1 MNLKNTEI
9 KTWTPATYTYVEN
22 EMKKYKVPF
31 LYKIVF
37 GSLYKYGGVFFI
49 SIFLLLGV
57 LFMIYNSTNMNY
69 DMFPLLKG
77 IILTIIIGLGSLV
90 IIAFIWHRIKVL
102 KTCKNIGIT
111 LNQWNQM
118 AILTGISYIK

>member
-9 KTWTPATYTYVEN
+9 KTWTPSTYNYVEN

-37 GSLYKYGGVFFI
+37 GSLYKYGGVF
-49 SIFLLLGV
+49 
-57 LFMIYNSTNMNY
+57 M
-69 DMFPLLKG
+69 PLLILLVAVLGLTYSYTNFNFDLWPLIKGLGLG
-77 IILTIIIGLGSLV
+77 IILGIGGLV